1 MFDFITKIFRKSP
14 ESDSSPE
21 EMPTQSAPLKES
33 IIGLQEIVGCDNAS
47 RKLNVIFVHGL
58 GGNVR
63 STWQP
68 EGVQSN
74 DYWLYW
80 LSQKINDIGIWSYGY
95 EAEPSKWKGYTM
107 PLFDQA
113 SILLEFIQTKKI
125 DEKPLVFVAHSLGG
139 LLVKNMLQRA
149 QTFKKEKLIA
159 QIKGIVFLATPH
171 TGSNLA
177 NLIKNFSIL
186 ARTTI
191 SVQELEAHAPE
202 LRRLNEWYRENVRE
216 LDINSKVYY
225 ETKPIYNIL
234 IVDEDSANPEI
245 EGVLPV
251 ATPEDHITIA
261 KPISKNAIVYC
272 GVKNFIEECCQQA
285 QKRWYPD
292 DLGEEL
298 TEVLDTLTSTKQSR
312 KQKLTRSDLFCS
324 MVRSRIHNVD
334 SNIQPRV
341 FAMLDDFDQRLNA
354 TTSIGQFQVTDSVK
368 DLLSKSSAH
377 AKKNDVDMGVRQLM
391 EVLLEDP
398 GDNIE
403 RVLDKHGFTTRV
415 ILNQIEFRSAP
426 IFSDAS

>member
-1 MFDFITKIFRKSP
+1 MLEIITKIFRKSTK
-14 ESDSSPE
+14 SDSSPAE
-21 EMPTQSAPLKES
+21 IPTQSAQPEES
-33 IIGLQEIVGCDNAS
+33 IIGLQEIGGCDNAS

-58 GGNVR
+58 GGNAR

-68 EGVQSN
+68 EGVQNN
-74 DYWLYW
+74 DYWLYK
-80 LSQKINDIGIWSYGY
+80 LLQEKEIKDIIGIWSYGY
-95 EAEPSKWKGYTM
+95 EAEPSKWKGKAM

-113 SILLEFIQTKKI
+113 SNLLEFIQTEKI

-177 NLIKNFSIL
+177 NLIKHFSIL

-202 LRRLNEWYRENVRE
+202 LRRLNEWYRQNVRE

-245 EGVLPV
+245 EGVMPV

-261 KPISKNAIVYC
+261 KPIYTNAIVYR
-272 GVKNFIEECCQQA
+272 GVMNFIEECCQQA

-298 TEVLDTLTSTKQSR
+298 TEVLDTLTSTKQNR

-354 TTSIGQFQVTDSVK
+354 TTSIDQFQVTDSVK
-368 DLLSKSSAH
+368 DLLSKSSAR
-377 AKKNDVDMGVRQLM
+377 AKKIDVDMGVRQLM

-403 RVLDKHGFTTRV
+403 IVLYKHGFTTRF

-426 IFSDAS
+426 I